1 MGIGNFVIVKN
12 VSCTTKRI
20 CKEPVFNQA

>member
-12 VSCTTKRI
+12 VPCTTKRI
-20 CKEPVFNQA
+20 CKEPVFNQG